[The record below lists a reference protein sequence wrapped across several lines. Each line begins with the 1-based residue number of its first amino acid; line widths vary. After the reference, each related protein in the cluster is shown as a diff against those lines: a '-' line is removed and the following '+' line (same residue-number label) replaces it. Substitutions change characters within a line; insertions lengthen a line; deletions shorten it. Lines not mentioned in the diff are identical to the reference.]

1 MKVNVEAILRR
12 DDELR
17 KLDKTA
23 TNIEDGAKDLM
34 DAVSRFLGDKMR
46 LKLL

>member
-23 TNIEDGAKDLM
+23 TDIEDGAHDLM
-34 DAVSRFLGDKMR
+34 EAVSTFQGD
-46 LKLL
+46 